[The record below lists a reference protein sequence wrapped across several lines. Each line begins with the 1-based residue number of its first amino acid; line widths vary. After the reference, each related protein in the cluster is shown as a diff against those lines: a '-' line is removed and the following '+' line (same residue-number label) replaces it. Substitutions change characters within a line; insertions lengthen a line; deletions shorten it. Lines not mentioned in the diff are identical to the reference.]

1 MAAMSNSAIP
11 VSTPASFIST
21 APHRESGLVRDT
33 WHALVQSPSGRIG
46 MLLLTVFILL
56 AALAPILPLQDPLA
70 QNVADRLMPPSWEH
84 WFGTDELGRDIL
96 SRVIYGARISLTVGI
111 VAVFISMVLGG
122 IVGLIAGTFG
132 GVFDRVLMRFMDIMM
147 AFPSMLLAIA
157 IVAVRG
163 PGLLNTLLAIGV
175 IRVPIYARLTRSTV
189 LGVRQLEYVTA
200 AQSIG
205 VPTHSIMLRHILP
218 NSISPII
225 VQATMGIGTAI
236 VEAAALGFLGLGA
249 QPPEPE
255 WGAMLSSGY
264 IYILR
269 APWALFAPG
278 AAIFL
283 TVMAFNLLGDALRDA
298 LDPRSRPN

>member
-1 MAAMSNSAIP
+1 MINSVRPISIPMAS
-11 VSTPASFIST
+11 ASFDTRRDS
-21 APHRESGLVRDT
+21 SLVRDT
-33 WHALVQSPSGRIG
+33 WRALLKSPSGRVG
-46 MLLLTVFILL
+46 VLLLALFILL
-56 AALAPILPLQDPLA
+56 AVFAPILPLQDPLA
-70 QNVADRLMPPSWEH
+70 QDITGRLMPPSSKH

-111 VAVFISMVLGG
+111 VAVLISMVLGG
-122 IVGLIAGTFG
+122 IVGLIAGTKG
-132 GVFDRVLMRFMDIMM
+132 GVFDRVLMRLMDVMM
-147 AFPSMLLAIA
+147 GFPSMLLAIA

-163 PGLLNTLLAIGV
+163 PGLFNTLLAIGV

-189 LGVRQLEYVTA
+189 LSVRQLEYVTA

-205 VPTHSIMLRHILP
+205 VPSRRIMLRHILP

-225 VQATMGIGTAI
+225 VQGTMGIGTAI

-283 TVMAFNLLGDALRDA
+283 TVLAFNLLGDALRDA
-298 LDPRSRPN
+298 VDPRSRHN